1 MVIGLTYEVKESTQL
16 SRDVLKQFLQE
27 VNAMKTALALPLLF
41 LTLAVANAQ
50 DIQVNRQ
57 NKTIA
62 VTADESVTVDPEVA
76 VLEIGYHNY
85 ASTQDA
91 AFTENVRASNAI
103 AEALQKSG
111 VSKDSIETEKLRLA
125 PIEPDQN
132 WTPDMRKERR
142 FEAEQSWHVTV
153 SVAQAQT
160 VVDVAVRSGANEVND
175 VDWNVAD
182 PLALQ
187 AKASGA
193 ALAKARAIADQMA
206 KGLGTKLG
214 ELVYASNRAP
224 VVKFF
229 RNMTLNTD
237 NAEVSSVVEQKPK
250 LTLFPQKV
258 KSEATV
264 YAVFAIE

>member
-1 MVIGLTYEVKESTQL
+1 MNKESQ
-16 SRDVLKQFLQE
+16 
-27 VNAMKTALALPLLF
+27 
-41 LTLAVANAQ
+41 
-50 DIQVNRQ
+50 
-57 NKTIA
+57 
-62 VTADESVTVDPEVA
+62 
-76 VLEIGYHNY
+76 
-85 ASTQDA
+85 
-91 AFTENVRASNAI
+91 
-103 AEALQKSG
+103 
-111 VSKDSIETEKLRLA
+111 
-125 PIEPDQN
+125 
-132 WTPDMRKERR
+132 
-142 FEAEQSWHVTV
+142 FEAQQSWHITLHV
-153 SVAQAQT
+153 SRAQAI
-160 VVDVAVRSGANEVND
+160 VDIAVKSGANEVDD

-224 VVKFF
+224 IAKFF
-229 RNMTLNTD
+229 RNVTLDTAS
-237 NAEVSSVVEQKPK
+237 AEVSAVGERKPQ